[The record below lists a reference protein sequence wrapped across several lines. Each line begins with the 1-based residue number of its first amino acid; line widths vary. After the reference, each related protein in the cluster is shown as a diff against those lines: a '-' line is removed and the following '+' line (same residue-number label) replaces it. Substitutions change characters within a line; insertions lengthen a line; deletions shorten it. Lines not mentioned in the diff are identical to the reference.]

1 MIQQIMRD
9 NINIQPK
16 LKQFQFYS
24 YFADTSKVYASI
36 ILHIEYYK
44 NPISHIFS
52 PTYTP
57 PHIKFFLHPPD

>member
-1 MIQQIMRD
+1 MWD

-24 YFADTSKVYASI
+24 YFTATSKVCASI
-36 ILHIEYYK
+36 IFHIEYYK
-44 NPISHIFS
+44 NPISHLLS

-57 PHIKFFLHPPD
+57 PHIKFFIHSPE